1 MNDVIRHTWRP
12 TTSHVRSV
20 AGGGAIATAA
30 LLLRRPDLLVL
41 SSPLLIVGMWGAL
54 TRPHAQPRVSE
65 RLAHTALREGEATT
79 WVASVERVDGVEDM
93 AAAVAVPEWA
103 ETRPETGTVAAAATG
118 AVSESSDLVL
128 AIRSTRWG
136 ARLIGPSI
144 VAATSAWGAF
154 RWTSAGG
161 PRVLTTLPQPGV
173 FDSATTN
180 PRPSG
185 LVGLHRSARPGDG
198 AEFVDI
204 RPFQVGDRLRR
215 IHWPTSLRTGD
226 LHVTS
231 TWADRDT
238 QIALLV
244 DAFNDLGPS
253 DGVDGRASSLDI
265 TVRAA
270 GAIAEYSLHHGDR
283 VGLRIL
289 GAAGVTRVRAAGGR
303 AHLRRLLDIL
313 AAIEPATNWRDEA
326 DPPHESVSAGVLVV
340 MLSPLV
346 SPITLA
352 RAVSLARHGLSVV
365 VVDTL
370 PPDVAADEHDPPGI
384 LAWRIRLLERE
395 REIRLVQ
402 EAGVPVVAW
411 QGPGS
416 LDQVLRDL
424 RRRAAA
430 PRVVIR

>member
-1 MNDVIRHTWRP
+1 MNDGVRDAWRP
-12 TTSHVRSV
+12 TTSHVRALV
-20 AGGGAIATAA
+20 GGGALATAA
-30 LLLRRPDLLVL
+30 LLLRRPDLLLL
-41 SSPLLIVGMWGAL
+41 SWPLLVIGMWGAL
-54 TRPHAQPRVSE
+54 TRPRARPRVSE
-65 RLAHTALREGEATT
+65 RLAHIALREGEATT
-79 WVASVERVDGVEDM
+79 WVASVQHVDGVEDV
-93 AAAVAVPEWA
+93 AAALAVPEWTV
-103 ETRPETGTVAAAATG
+103 TRPDAGTVAVAATRVVG
-118 AVSESSDLVL
+118 ESSELII

-144 VAATSAWGAF
+144 VAGTSAWGAY
-154 RWTSAGG
+154 RWTAPGG
-161 PRVLTTLPQPGV
+161 PRVLTTLPQPAV
-173 FDSATTN
+173 FDSATAN

-198 AEFVDI
+198 TEFADI

-238 QIALLV
+238 QIALVV

-253 DGVDGRASSLDI
+253 DGVDGRASSLDV

-270 GAIAEYSLHHGDR
+270 GAIAEHALHHGDR

-303 AHLRRLLDIL
+303 AHLRRLLDTL
-313 AAIEPATNWRDEA
+313 AAIEPATSWREEGVL
-326 DPPHESVSAGVLVV
+326 PNESVSAGVLVV

-346 SPITLA
+346 SQVTLA
-352 RAVSLARHGLSVV
+352 RAVSLARHGVSVV

-370 PPDVAADEHDPPGI
+370 PSGVAADEHDPAAL

-411 QGPGS
+411 RGPGS

-430 PRVVIR
+430 PRVVVR